1 MLKAAGAIGIVAALA
16 ANPFSGMAEA
26 IAPEP
31 RAMFRMNE
39 RLFVLIFKVLH
50 MSTKDREIRD

>member
-1 MLKAAGAIGIVAALA
+1 MLNVAGATGVAAVLA

-31 RAMFRMNE
+31 RAMLRMNE
-39 RLFVLIFKVLH
+39 RLFVLIFKGLN
-50 MSTKDREIRD
+50 MSIKDKEIRD

>member
-1 MLKAAGAIGIVAALA
+1 
-16 ANPFSGMAEA
+16 MAET

-31 RAMFRMNE
+31 RATLRMNE
-39 RLFVLIFKVLH
+39 RLFVLIFKGLH